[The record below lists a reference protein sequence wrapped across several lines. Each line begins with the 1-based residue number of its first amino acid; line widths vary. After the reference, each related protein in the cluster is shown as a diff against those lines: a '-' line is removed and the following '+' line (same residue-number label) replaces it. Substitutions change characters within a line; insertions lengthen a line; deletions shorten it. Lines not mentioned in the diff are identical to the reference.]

1 MQKLDRNRPFGNIT
15 PPFHEEPYDRPAYYE
30 QDGKIFDAHDRLI
43 EAGKPLKD
51 EEPPAKAEVKDA
63 AADMGPATLLANAGA
78 MPWAAFRKRAKEI
91 LGDTCPAG
99 KGEII
104 EALKAAIQ
112 HYEARQQKRSTKP
125 AAEKKTAGLTWNKIA
140 GEDDG
145 EGEPENLTAK
155 PSKPTNP
162 AEIDLAAWARG
173 QKDYLFGDIRKSI
186 RVKFHASV
194 TERRDALSLL
204 IDEKVIQAAEA
215 RKDIT

>member
-1 MQKLDRNRPFGNIT
+1 MQKLDRSRTFGNIT
-15 PPFHEEPYDRPAYYE
+15 PPFHEAPYDRPAYFE
-30 QDGKIFDAHDRLI
+30 QDGKLFDAHDRLI
-43 EAGKPLKD
+43 EPGKPIQD

-63 AADMGPATLLANAGA
+63 AADMSPATLLANAGA
-78 MPWAAFRKRAKEI
+78 MTWAAFRKRAKEI
-91 LGDTCPAG
+91 LGETCPAG

-112 HYEARQQKRSTKP
+112 HYEARQQKRSSKP
-125 AAEKKTAGLTWNKIA
+125 AAEKKAAGLTWGKIS
-140 GEDDG
+140 G
-145 EGEPENLTAK
+145 EGDDEGEPEPENLTAK
-155 PSKPTNP
+155 PSKP

-173 QKDYLFGDIRKSI
+173 QKDYLFGDIRKLI
-186 RVKFHASV
+186 RAKYHASV